1 MKITE
6 VKEKKT
12 KAQQKKKKI
21 KKVKVKIPKSVQDTI
36 PYERVYKNGIIE
48 VEENRFSKCYRIED
62 ANFKVATD
70 DEQETIFLLYG
81 ELLNSFSSDISLEI
95 TINNRNIDEND
106 FAESVLCSMRGDGL
120 DEHREEYNKILTDKM
135 KEGKNNLVHEKY
147 ITLTLE
153 ALDIEDAAQQFNSLE
168 VDMDQTIKKINGTGI
183 KALTLNE
190 RLSILYDIYHLDKKV
205 DYTEGDFDF
214 DIIKLAKQGMTSKD
228 AIAPQGM
235 VFYPNYFKIG
245 NTYCQ
250 TLQIEKIGSFLST
263 DFLPG
268 IYNTSCNMLT
278 SVHYN
283 SMEYADASKMFR
295 ALLTNVN
302 ANIMKAQKSAAESGY
317 SPDLIPMKSQEQ
329 RDEAQKILNDMT
341 QRNQKIILTTILFTV
356 FGNSLEELE
365 RNVQM
370 IQIVAGKYMVDL
382 NIPTY
387 MQEHSFASSLP
398 LGNNKMHRKN
408 RRILNTESACVFLPF
423 ETKELAHKN
432 GFYYG
437 TNIVSKNMVIV
448 DRSKN
453 ENANGIILG
462 TSGSGKSFA
471 AKREILNILLN
482 TNDEVY
488 IIDPEGEYS
497 PLVRL
502 LGGTVVRLAVGSSTH
517 INPFDMDIRYGESE
531 DEEEDTEDENKEK
544 KNDNPVTLKSDFICA
559 LCDTV
564 IGKRA
569 GISEKEKSIIDR
581 CVVELYKPYMEKME
595 YLKNEGLTIDN
606 NISPTFR
613 DFYDILLAQP
623 EPEARDIALGIEIYA
638 KGTLDLFSKR
648 TNVDMKD
655 KRLVAFNI
663 KDIGS
668 GMVEMGMQITIDYIW
683 NKMIENRD
691 KGKRT
696 WFYIDE
702 FYLLLMKEKSA
713 EFLMKIWK
721 RARKW
726 NGIPTGITQNVSD
739 LFASL
744 SGQNILAN
752 SAFVM
757 MLKQSLQ
764 DRQNLAEHYHIGSS
778 QLPFITNSPPGQG
791 LIYSSNTI
799 VPFMDVFPTDTE
811 LFKVLTSTKKIN

>member
-1 MKITE
+1 LKITE
-6 VKEKKT
+6 NKEKKT
-12 KAQQKKKKI
+12 KEQSKKKKV
-21 KKVKVKIPKSVQDTI
+21 KKVKLKVPKSVQDTI
-36 PYERVYKNGIIE
+36 PYERVYKNGVIE
-48 VEENRFSKCYRIED
+48 IEENRFSKCYKIED

-70 DEQETIFLLYG
+70 DEQETIFILYG
-81 ELLNSFSSDISLEI
+81 ELLNSFSSDISFEV

-106 FAESVLCSMRGDGL
+106 FAETVLCSMRGDGL
-120 DEHREEYNKILTDKM
+120 DEHREEYNKILANKM

-147 ITLTLE
+147 ITVTLE
-153 ALDIEDAAQQFNSLE
+153 AVDIEDASQQFASLE
-168 VDMDQTIKKINGTGI
+168 VDMDQTIKKINGSGI
-183 KALTLNE
+183 KALTLSE
-190 RLSILYDIYHLDKKV
+190 RLSILYDLYHLDKKENFAG
-205 DYTEGDFDF
+205 DYEY
-214 DIIKLAKQGMTSKD
+214 DIVELAKQGLTSKD
-228 AIAPQGM
+228 AIAPQGI

-245 NTYCQ
+245 ETYGQ

-283 SMEYADASKMFR
+283 SMEYSDASKMMR
-295 ALLTNVN
+295 TLLTNIN
-302 ANIMKAQKSAAESGY
+302 ANIMKAQQNAAQKGY
-317 SPDLIPMKSQEQ
+317 SADMIPMKLQEQ
-329 RDEAQKILNDMT
+329 KDEAQKLLNDMT
-341 QRNQKIILTTILFTV
+341 QRNQKIILTTALFTV
-356 FGNSLEELE
+356 FGSSLEELE
-365 RNVQM
+365 RNVQL
-370 IQIVAGKYMVDL
+370 IKIVAGKYMVDL
-382 NIPTY
+382 TIPTY
-387 MQEHSFASSLP
+387 MQEYSFASSLP
-398 LGNNKMHRKN
+398 LGNNKMHRRN
-408 RRILNTESACVFLPF
+408 RRILNTEAACVFLPF
-423 ETKELAHKN
+423 ETKELSHKH

-502 LGGTVVRLAVGSSTH
+502 LGGSVARLAVGSTTH
-517 INPFDMDIRYGESE
+517 INPFDMDIRYGETEDSE
-531 DEEEDTEDENKEK
+531 DDQDENKEK
-544 KNDNPVTLKSDFICA
+544 KNDNPITLKSDFICA

-581 CVVELYKPYMEKME
+581 CVVEMYKPYMEKME
-595 YLKNEGLTIDN
+595 YLKAEGLTIDN
-606 NISPTFR
+606 SLSPTFR

-648 TNVDMKD
+648 TNVDIKD

-744 SGQNILAN
+744 SGQNILSN

-757 MLKQSLQ
+757 MLKQSPQ

-799 VPFMDVFPTDTE
+799 VPFMDIFPTDTE
-811 LFKVLTSTKKIN
+811 LFKVLTSTKKID